1 MMTGSTGYGPAGMM
15 QGWGQGNPN
24 QSTISLDQ
32 AQKDVQTYIDR
43 IGNSDLAI
51 DEVMEFQNNFY
62 AIIKEKST
70 GVGAF
75 EVLINKAN
83 GTVTPEPGPNMMWN
97 TKYGMMGQNS
107 RMGQQMGYTVATGP
121 LTVSAGQA
129 NQVAQTWLDQNQP
142 GSTTEAPDQFYGYY
156 TVHTLKDGKV
166 TGMLSINGY
175 TGQVWYHT
183 WHGAFIQLKDLG
195 G

>member
-1 MMTGSTGYGPAGMM
+1 MMS
-15 QGWGQGNPN
+15 GWGQGNPS
-24 QSTISLDQ
+24 QTPISLDQ

-43 IGNSDLAI
+43 IGNSGLAI

-62 AIIKEKST
+62 AVVKEKSS

-75 EVLINKAN
+75 EVLINKTN
-83 GTVTPEPGPNMMWN
+83 GVVTPEPGPNMMWN

-107 RMGQQMGYTVATGP
+107 RMGQHMGYPVAAGP
-121 LTVSAGQA
+121 MTVSADQA
-129 NQVAQTWLDQNQP
+129 KHIAQTWLDQNQS

-166 TGMLSINGY
+166 TGMLSVNGY
-175 TGQVWYHT
+175 TGQAWYHT

-195 G
+195 A